1 MTDYTSTQI
10 LLISAVFEQSN
21 SKETHL
27 KKFPQEFE
35 NKFLGIKKT
44 AIKAVFFNHKMIK
57 QLMRL

>member
-1 MTDYTSTQI
+1 MTDFTSTQI

-27 KKFPQEFE
+27 EKFPQEFE

-44 AIKAVFFNHKMIK
+44 AKKRSFLIIEDD
-57 QLMRL
+57 